1 MDSQQFTGVKGKSKQ
16 VEAENR
22 EGTKK
27 TKPRGGESA
36 FNKHVSIVTEM

>member
-1 MDSQQFTGVKGKSKQ
+1 MDNQQFTGVKGKSKQ

-27 TKPRGGESA
+27 KPRGG
-36 FNKHVSIVTEM
+36 KKVHSINTFL